1 MIFEMGDEI
10 KYYKPMIIE
19 LNKIFHIQKQIYH
32 SDTITTG
39 NPAIQ
44 ALEGLV
50 KNHARSYEKYL
61 LRKFLMISVP
71 HIIWP
76 ILDQNQRPCLNFD
89 LEKNHKTHKIKMNN
103 LSLSLCILPRMTTS
117 SVSEGSS

>member
-50 KNHARSYEKYL
+50 KIHTRSHEKYL
-61 LRKFLMISVP
+61 LRTFLLISVRYTVY
-71 HIIWP
+71 P
-76 ILDQNQRPCLNFD
+76 I
-89 LEKNHKTHKIKMNN
+89 
-103 LSLSLCILPRMTTS
+103 
-117 SVSEGSS
+117 

>member
-19 LNKIFHIQKQIYH
+19 LNKIFQIQKQIYH

-50 KNHARSYEKYL
+50 KIHARSHEKYL

-71 HIIWP
+71 HIIWA
-76 ILDQNQRPCLNFD
+76 IMD
-89 LEKNHKTHKIKMNN
+89 
-103 LSLSLCILPRMTTS
+103 
-117 SVSEGSS
+117 